1 MKWFKHD
8 TDANQDAKL
17 QNVLLDHGLEGY
29 GLYWYCIELIAGK
42 VELDCLSF
50 ELEHDARIIARN
62 TGSTPTK
69 VEALMR
75 YFIEQGL
82 FEDSEGAITCMKLA
96 RRLDKSMTSNP
107 AMRAAIGALKGG
119 NHDPVMT
126 QSCQNHDGVMQ
137 DKKRTEQN
145 RTEQNNHSSSPP
157 DGADA
162 LPPADDEE
170 INPVSSVRVPLKA
183 IINLYHEK
191 LPEWPRVRIQTAAL
205 DGQLRAR
212 WNGSGVDLGSL
223 ERWGKLFDYVRK
235 SSFLMG
241 ETAGEN
247 PKHAN
252 WRPDLLWLS
261 KPSTINK
268 LVEGNYHAG

>member
-42 VELDCLSF
+42 VELDSLTF

-62 TGSTPTK
+62 TSSSAHR
-69 VEALMR
+69 VEELMR
-75 YFIEQGL
+75 YLINQGL
-82 FEDSEGAITCMKLA
+82 FENSDGAITCLKLA

-107 AMRAAIGALKGG
+107 AMRAAIGALRGEG
-119 NHDPVMT
+119 HDPVMMP
-126 QSCQNHDGVMQ
+126 SCSSHDGVMQ

-162 LPPADDEE
+162 LPPTDDEV
-170 INPVSSVRVPLKA
+170 IKPVAAVRVPYKA

-191 LPEWPRVRIQTAAL
+191 LPEWPRVRIQTSAL
-205 DGQLRAR
+205 EKALNAR
-212 WNGSGVDLGSL
+212 WNCSQVDLGSL
-223 ERWGKLFDYVRK
+223 ERWGKLFDYVRQ
-235 SSFLMG
+235 SDFLMG
-241 ETAGEN
+241 RKDASQG
-247 PKHAN
+247 HSS
-252 WRPDLLWLS
+252 WRPDLGWLS